1 MKKLSIDQLRADV
14 AHYFPRSH
22 VEHYR
27 TADQFDNLINFMI
40 AALIGNAE
48 YEFLNEHRFAVVEF
62 IPVTQDTQLIL
73 RLS

>member
-1 MKKLSIDQLRADV
+1 MNKFSIDQLRADV
-14 AHYFPRSH
+14 AHHFPRFH
-22 VEHYR
+22 VEYCL

-48 YEFLNEHRFAVVEF
+48 YEFLNEHRLAVVEF
-62 IPVTQDTQLIL
+62 IPVNQDTQLIL

>member
-1 MKKLSIDQLRADV
+1 MNKLSIDQLRADV
-14 AHYFPRSH
+14 ARHFPRLH
-22 VEHYR
+22 PEHYL
-27 TADQFDNLINFMI
+27 TSDQFDNLINFMI